1 MTLLRT
7 PRLAGTPGRASAQ
20 TPRDVPDAT
29 LARLPLYL
37 RVLASFADA
46 GAATCSSVELAEA
59 AGVNPA
65 KVRKD
70 LSHLGS
76 YGTRGVGY
84 DVEYLRYQIER
95 GLGQTQTW
103 DVVIIGAGHLG
114 SALSTYPGFGPR
126 GIRVAAVVDTDPA
139 RVGSTIGDLQVQPL
153 SALDAVLAEHGVAIA
168 VIAVPGD
175 AAQDVADRLVAAGV
189 TSILNFAPAVLQVPD
204 HVQVRKVD
212 LSVELQILA
221 YHEQRKTSGPESPE
235 VTV

>member
-7 PRLAGTPGRASAQ
+7 PRLAGAPDRGI
-20 TPRDVPDAT
+20 PDAT
-29 LARLPLYL
+29 VARLPLYL

-46 GAATCSSVELAEA
+46 GATTCSSVELAEA

-84 DVEYLRYQIER
+84 DVEYLSYQIAR
-95 GLGQTQTW
+95 GLGQTHTW
-103 DVVIIGAGHLG
+103 DVVIVGAGNLG
-114 SALSTYPGFGPR
+114 SALSTYQGFSSR
-126 GIRVAAVVDTDPA
+126 GIDIAAVVDTDPA
-139 RVGSTIGDLQVQPL
+139 RVGTLVGDVEVRPYAELADLVHRHGVKI
-153 SALDAVLAEHGVAIA
+153 AVLA
-168 VIAVPGD
+168 VPGE
-175 AAQDVADRLVAAGV
+175 AAQAVADDLVSAGV

-204 HVQVRKVD
+204 SVVVRKVD

-221 YHEQRKTSGPESPE
+221 YHEQRKDEVDETFSGSSQGE
-235 VTV
+235 VAAR

>member
-1 MTLLRT
+1 VTLLRT
-7 PRLAGTPGRASAQ
+7 TRPAGTPDPAAGQ
-20 TPRDVPDAT
+20 EHRDVPDAT

-37 RVLASFADA
+37 RVLGVFADA

-84 DVEYLRYQIER
+84 DVEYLRYQIAR

-103 DVVIIGAGHLG
+103 DVVIVGAGNLG
-114 SALSTYPGFGPR
+114 SALSTYQGFSPR
-126 GIRVAAVVDTDPA
+126 GIRVAAVLDTDPA
-139 RVGSTIGDLQVQPL
+139 RVGSTVGDVVVRPL
-153 SALDAVLAEHGVAIA
+153 GDLDAVVAESGLAIA
-168 VIAVPGD
+168 VMAVPGE
-175 AAQDVADRLVAAGV
+175 AAQEVADRLVAAGV

-221 YHEQRKTSGPESPE
+221 YHEQRKAETA
-235 VTV
+235 

>member
-7 PRLAGTPGRASAQ
+7 PRPAGTPDPAVGQAH
-20 TPRDVPDAT
+20 RDVPDAT

-37 RVLASFADA
+37 RVLATFADA

-84 DVEYLRYQIER
+84 DVEYLRYQIAR

-103 DVVIIGAGHLG
+103 DVVIVGAGNLG
-114 SALSTYPGFGPR
+114 SALSTYGGFGPR
-126 GIRVAAVVDTDPA
+126 GIQVAAVLDNDPG
-139 RVGSTIGDLQVQPL
+139 RVGAMVGDLQVRPL
-153 SALDAVLAEHGVAIA
+153 DDLDAIVAESGIAIA
-168 VIAVPGD
+168 VVAVPGE
-175 AAQDVADRLVAAGV
+175 AAQDVADRLVATGV

-221 YHEQRKTSGPESPE
+221 YHEQRKE
-235 VTV
+235 VTA

>member
-7 PRLAGTPGRASAQ
+7 PRLAGTPDRATAQ
-20 TPRDVPDAT
+20 APRDVPDAT
-29 LARLPLYL
+29 VARLPLYL

-46 GAATCSSVELAEA
+46 GATTCSSVELAEA

-84 DVEYLRYQIER
+84 DVEYLRYQIAR

-103 DVVIIGAGHLG
+103 DVVIVGAGHLG
-114 SALSTYPGFGPR
+114 SALSTYPGFSPR
-126 GIRVAAVVDTDPA
+126 GIRVAAVVDTDPD
-139 RVGSTIGDLQVQPL
+139 RVGSTIGDLRVQPL
-153 SALDAVLAEHGVAIA
+153 AALDSLVSEQGIAIA
-168 VIAVPGD
+168 VVAVPGD

-221 YHEQRKTSGPESPE
+221 YHEQRKAETA
-235 VTV
+235 